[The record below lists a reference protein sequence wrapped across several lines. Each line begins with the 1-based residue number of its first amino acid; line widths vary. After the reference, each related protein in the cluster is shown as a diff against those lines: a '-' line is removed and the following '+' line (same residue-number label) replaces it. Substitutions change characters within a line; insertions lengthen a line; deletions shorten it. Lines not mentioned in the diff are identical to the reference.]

1 MPPAAD
7 TTANDKEMR
16 GEQGQRGARGQGQS
30 PPALPTRRDGALR
43 ALTFRQHLVHR
54 HLAAADAEHSADVTA
69 AGPSAASTAA
79 AGARPGPR
87 AALLPARVEEL
98 LHLSAVS

>member
-7 TTANDKEMR
+7 TTAKDKEMQ
-16 GEQGQRGARGQGQS
+16 GEQGQRRARRQGQS
-30 PPALPTRRDGALR
+30 LPSLPTGRDRALR

-54 HLAAADAEHSADVTA
+54 HLAAADAEHSADVTT
-69 AGPSAASTAA
+69 AGPSAAAAAA
-79 AGARPGPR
+79 AGARTGPR

>member
-1 MPPAAD
+1 M
-7 TTANDKEMR
+7 
-16 GEQGQRGARGQGQS
+16 GAGMEGSTGQGQS
-30 PPALPTRRDGALR
+30 LPALPTGEDGVLQ

-69 AGPSAASTAA
+69 AGPSAASAAA
-79 AGARPGPR
+79 AGARSGPR
-87 AALLPARVEEL
+87 AALFPARVEEL